1 MKKRKK
7 RTKKISLFP
16 RTACAVLFTAA
27 YITALVWVHWH
38 ICRIEGSSMEPS
50 YGNGDLVYTETLP
63 EGSAPALGDVVILEP
78 PEGTGGLSFL
88 PWRTLLTKRVVGLPG
103 DFLEVR
109 EDGLYRNGQRLS
121 EPYVESWEEP
131 EYLALELREGEY
143 FVLGDNR
150 DVSFDSRAFGP
161 VKKGSFKRIIRKIF
175 FGCDAAGTARAS
187 KWD

>member
-63 EGSAPALGDVVILEP
+63 EGSAVSARDRTGTVRITRARIKDHSLLMISILLRFSFHEAQSLAGYCVTALCHR
-78 PEGTGGLSFL
+78 L
-88 PWRTLLTKRVVGLPG
+88 P
-103 DFLEVR
+103 
-109 EDGLYRNGQRLS
+109 
-121 EPYVESWEEP
+121 
-131 EYLALELREGEY
+131 
-143 FVLGDNR
+143 
-150 DVSFDSRAFGP
+150 
-161 VKKGSFKRIIRKIF
+161 
-175 FGCDAAGTARAS
+175 
-187 KWD
+187 

>member
-1 MKKRKK
+1 
-7 RTKKISLFP
+7 
-16 RTACAVLFTAA
+16 
-27 YITALVWVHWH
+27 
-38 ICRIEGSSMEPS
+38 MEPS

-88 PWRTLLTKRVVGLPG
+88 PWRTLLTKSVVGLPG

>member
-1 MKKRKK
+1 M
-7 RTKKISLFP
+7 
-16 RTACAVLFTAA
+16 
-27 YITALVWVHWH
+27 
-38 ICRIEGSSMEPS
+38 
-50 YGNGDLVYTETLP
+50 
-63 EGSAPALGDVVILEP
+63 ILEP

-88 PWRTLLTKRVVGLPG
+88 PWRTLLIKRVVGLPG

-161 VKKGSFKRIIRKIF
+161 VKKGSFKRIIRKII
-175 FGCDAAGTARAS
+175 FGCNAAGTARAS

>member
-27 YITALVWVHWH
+27 YITALVWIHWH

-78 PEGTGGLSFL
+78 PEGTGGLS
-88 PWRTLLTKRVVGLPG
+88 
-103 DFLEVR
+103 
-109 EDGLYRNGQRLS
+109 GLYRNGQRLS

-131 EYLALELREGEY
+131 EYLAVELREGEY